1 MSRGKDIQDYRVIF
15 PNGTEV
21 THILGGRGKIK
32 TLENDWDTDDEPTVI
47 ALIQPLNTAFPNTRR
62 IPVTELTK
70 VIGPIP
76 NKILLK
82 WKKEALSFKEDIED
96 IDDAEPIMEILAR
109 LLLTIQD
116 LQERN
121 L

>member
-32 TLENDWDTDDEPTVI
+32 TLENDWDTDDAPTVI
-47 ALIQPLNTAFPNTRR
+47 ALVQPLNTTFPNTRR
-62 IPVTELTK
+62 IPVIELTK
-70 VIGPIP
+70 IAGSIP
-76 NKILLK
+76 KEILMD

-96 IDDAEPIMEILAR
+96 MRETEPVLELIDR

-116 LQERN
+116 LQERS